1 MSGRIGVL
9 GAGHLAGYLL
19 EGFHRRGAGGRV
31 RVSDCAAGRAG
42 QLAARWGAQAA
53 ESNQNLVD
61 AADLV
66 ILAVRPADA
75 LPACRELA
83 FRAGQVVA
91 SAAAGVTL
99 AQLGPAVAPARA
111 VRVMPIS
118 SAALN
123 GSPTLVYP
131 GHPAVAE
138 GFALL
143 GQVHVLADEAGF
155 TAASVIAA
163 FYGWVFALADETVAW
178 TGRQGV
184 PPEIARPLVL
194 ETLRSAADMGLAK
207 AGEPLGE
214 MLERLATPGGIT
226 GFGLAEIRRRG
237 GLEAW
242 TLALEAVL
250 GRLAGR

>member
-19 EGFHRRGAGGRV
+19 EGFHRRDAGGRV
-31 RVSDCAAGRAG
+31 RVSDCAPDRAERLAG
-42 QLAARWGAQAA
+42 LWGARAA
-53 ESNQNLVD
+53 ASNQALVD
-61 AADLV
+61 GSDLV
-66 ILAVRPADA
+66 ILAVRPDDA
-75 LPACRELA
+75 LPACRELR
-83 FRAGQVVA
+83 FRADQTVA
-91 SAAAGVTL
+91 SAAAGLTL

-118 SAALN
+118 SAARN
-123 GSPTLVYP
+123 GSPTLVFP
-131 GHPAVAE
+131 GQPAVAE
-138 GFALL
+138 AFALL

-163 FYGWVFALADETVAW
+163 FYGWVYALAEATVAW
-178 TGRQGV
+178 TEGRGV

-207 AGEPLGE
+207 PGEPLGE
-214 MLERLATPGGIT
+214 MLDRLATPGGIT

-242 TLALEAVL
+242 TQALEAVL
-250 GRLAGR
+250 GRLENR